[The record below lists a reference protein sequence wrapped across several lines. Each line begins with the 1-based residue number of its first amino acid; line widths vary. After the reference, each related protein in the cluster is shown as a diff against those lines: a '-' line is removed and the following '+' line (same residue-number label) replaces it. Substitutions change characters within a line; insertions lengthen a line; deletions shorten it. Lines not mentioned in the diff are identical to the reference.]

1 MMANESLQHN
11 TVSLEKFLSNR
22 LLNVLSNRTKT
33 TLKVVENI
41 SIDLF
46 QTILYDDT
54 QFCGVILDIFNSKTN
69 KWKLVLIVQN
79 MHLNG

>member
-11 TVSLEKFLSNR
+11 TVSLEKFLI
-22 LLNVLSNRTKT
+22 
-33 TLKVVENI
+33 VENI